1 MIRRLVVLVA
11 LAGLLLGCGG
21 LPTEFRL
28 GPPPACDITWTPPA
42 PSSRGRLLLIAQSVP
57 QASMIP
63 CLGPL
68 PVGWE
73 FTYASIRS
81 SHTHFSVATDT
92 FDLEVGI
99 ELVPACE
106 LFLTKRIPSPTPDA
120 ALYSLDRGR
129 TLLYTFDGGCVRVV
143 FPTVELATSEAGRA
157 LFDEIHLMTR
167 DELRQL
173 SGWEL

>member
-1 MIRRLVVLVA
+1 
-11 LAGLLLGCGG
+11 
-21 LPTEFRL
+21 
-28 GPPPACDITWTPPA
+28 
-42 PSSRGRLLLIAQSVP
+42 
-57 QASMIP
+57 MIP

-73 FTYASIRS
+73 FADASIRS
-81 SHTHFSVATDT
+81 SHTRLDVATDT

-99 ELVPACE
+99 ELLPACDLSSTE
-106 LFLTKRIPSPTPDA
+106 RIPSPKPGA
-120 ALYSLDRGR
+120 ALHSLDRGQ

-143 FPTVELATSEAGRA
+143 FPTIELATSEAGRA